1 MTALTAGLFI
11 FAAYKFITIKLRY
24 FFHIAYH
31 GTRYS
36 GWQKHP
42 GARSVQDVLENAMGK
57 LLKKQMAIIGCGR
70 TDALV
75 HASQFFFHTDIE
87 QAWDFDLFFR
97 LNKILPDDIAVFD
110 IIPMQGQ
117 PHARFD
123 AIQRTYDYYIHT
135 YKDPF
140 LGGFSSFYPEPGL
153 DLEKMSVAV
162 ALLPLY
168 NDYRGLC
175 KAPDRIEHT
184 LCYVSSASLFA
195 DTNRDRIRFQITANR
210 FLSKM
215 IRIIV
220 GRLLEIGRGEMS
232 VDEFENCLVNKQP
245 PKVIIPAYPQGLY
258 LSKVTYP
265 YLDVPTRTMFSA
277 ILQNS
282 MDIDWQEV

>member
-1 MTALTAGLFI
+1 M
-11 FAAYKFITIKLRY
+11 RY
-24 FFHIAYH
+24 FFHIGYH
-31 GTRYS
+31 GARHS

-42 GARSVQDVLENAMGK
+42 GARSVQDVLENAMAK
-57 LLKKQMAIIGCGR
+57 LLKRQIAIIGCGR
-70 TDALV
+70 TDARV
-75 HASQFFFHTDIE
+75 HASQFFFHTDIQE
-87 QAWDFDLFFR
+87 AWDFDLLFR
-97 LNKILPDDIAVFD
+97 LNKVLPGDIAVFD

-123 AIQRTYDYYIHT
+123 AIRRTYDYYIHT

-140 LGGFSSFYPEPGL
+140 LGGFSSFYPELDL
-153 DLEKMSVAV
+153 DLEKMSAAV

-175 KAPDRIEHT
+175 KGPDRIEHT

-195 DTNRDRIRFQITANR
+195 DSSGDRIRFQITANR

-220 GRLLEIGRGEMS
+220 GRLLEIGRGEMG
-232 VDEFENCLVNKQP
+232 VDEFEFYLINKQT
-245 PKVIIPAYPQGLY
+245 PKSIIPAYPQGLY

-282 MDIDWQEV
+282 MDIDWLEV

>member
-1 MTALTAGLFI
+1 M
-11 FAAYKFITIKLRY
+11 RY

-42 GARSVQDVLENAMGK
+42 KILNVQEVLETAIGRV
-57 LLKKQMAIIGCGR
+57 LKRTVAIVGCGR
-70 TDALV
+70 TDAGV
-75 HASQFFFHTDIE
+75 HASQFFFHADIDE
-87 QAWDFDLFFR
+87 EWDFDLFFR
-97 LNKILPDDIAVFD
+97 LNKILPDDIAIFD
-110 IIPMQGQ
+110 IIPMNGR

-123 AIQRTYDYYIHT
+123 AIQRTYDYFIHT

-140 LGGFSSFYPEPGL
+140 LSNYSSLYPEHNL
-153 DLEKMSVAV
+153 DLDKMKVAA

-175 KAPDRIEHT
+175 KGPDRIEHT
-184 LCYVSSASLFA
+184 LCYVSSAALFT
-195 DTNRDRIRFQITANR
+195 DVNGDKLRFQISANR

-232 VDEFENCLVNKQP
+232 VEEFEHYLISKET

-265 YLDVPTRTMFSA
+265 YLDIPPRSLFTS

-282 MDIDWQEV
+282 MDVDWQEM